1 MPNRPET
8 AEADAAAAK
17 ARAAKAEAEWTALIE
32 RSKRLTEQ
40 WRHQPADDSLNIL
53 DPNVITKVFVEV
65 AKTVFADTGRVM
77 ETQAQLVHDITNL
90 WRATQA
96 AIAGKPAEP
105 VIEPAPDDRRFKD
118 EAWTADPLF
127 AAVKQYYLLMS
138 RWLDTLVRGA
148 EGLDAQTRRKALF
161 YLRQMTSAMA
171 PTNFIPTNPKVL
183 RAIEE
188 SDGATLR
195 KGFGNLLD
203 DMERGRGRLRISLTQ
218 ADAFELG
225 RDLAVTPGKVVFQ
238 NELAQIIQYAPS
250 TDQVLR
256 RPLLIVPPWI
266 NKYYVLDLQPKNSF
280 IRWAVD
286 QGQTVFVI
294 SWVNPDPPLGEKSFD
309 DYLLEGPL
317 TALDVI
323 RETTGEREVNAL
335 GYCIGGTL
343 LASTLAHLAAKKDDR
358 VHSATFFTTMVDF
371 AEPGEIGVFIDD
383 EQIGLLE
390 KHMDARGYLDG
401 ASMAQV
407 FSMLRENDLIWSSF
421 VNNYLLGKSP
431 PPFDILYWNADT
443 TRMPVAMHSFYLR
456 EMYLGNRLVKPDA
469 LTIAGTPIDLGR
481 ITRPAYILATRED
494 HIAPWRSTFAA
505 TQLYK
510 GPVRFVLAGSGHIA
524 GVINPPAAGKYGYWL
539 NPRRTRSSDAW
550 LKGAKRMDGSWW
562 TDWAAWIV
570 RHGGGR
576 VPARTPGGG
585 RLPPIEDAPG
595 SYVRVRHAD

>member
-1 MPNRPET
+1 
-8 AEADAAAAK
+8 
-17 ARAAKAEAEWTALIE
+17 
-32 RSKRLTEQ
+32 
-40 WRHQPADDSLNIL
+40 
-53 DPNVITKVFVEV
+53 
-65 AKTVFADTGRVM
+65 
-77 ETQAQLVHDITNL
+77 
-90 WRATQA
+90 
-96 AIAGKPAEP
+96 
-105 VIEPAPDDRRFKD
+105 
-118 EAWTADPLF
+118 
-127 AAVKQYYLLMS
+127 
-138 RWLDTLVRGA
+138 
-148 EGLDAQTRRKALF
+148 
-161 YLRQMTSAMA
+161 
-171 PTNFIPTNPKVL
+171 
-183 RAIEE
+183 
-188 SDGATLR
+188 
-195 KGFGNLLD
+195 
-203 DMERGRGRLRISLTQ
+203 
-218 ADAFELG
+218 
-225 RDLAVTPGKVVFQ
+225 
-238 NELAQIIQYAPS
+238 
-250 TDQVLR
+250 
-256 RPLLIVPPWI
+256 
-266 NKYYVLDLQPKNSF
+266 
-280 IRWAVD
+280 
-286 QGQTVFVI
+286 
-294 SWVNPDPPLGEKSFD
+294 
-309 DYLLEGPL
+309 
-317 TALDVI
+317 
-323 RETTGEREVNAL
+323 
-335 GYCIGGTL
+335 
-343 LASTLAHLAAKKDDR
+343 
-358 VHSATFFTTMVDF
+358 
-371 AEPGEIGVFIDD
+371 
-383 EQIGLLE
+383 
-390 KHMDARGYLDG
+390 
-401 ASMAQV
+401 MAQV